1 MELSTFGSG
10 MSGRL
15 CKKMRVLRKCPTESG
30 FFLGQ
35 LECCVAFTLR
45 DAEADDLQTLW
56 RIDQKCFADGIAYS
70 KPELRFF
77 MRRRG
82 SFTLVGIDESS
93 REIAGFIVA
102 HGGGVGHIITIDV
115 IAAARR
121 AGLGSQLLVA
131 AEERLRLAG
140 SRAVSL
146 ESAVDNLSALKFYE
160 RHGYTVVETR
170 PGYYSNGVDALV
182 LNKRLSNSQK
192 AAQK

>member
-1 MELSTFGSG
+1 M
-10 MSGRL
+10 
-15 CKKMRVLRKCPTESG
+15 
-30 FFLGQ
+30 
-35 LECCVAFTLR
+35 LR
-45 DAEADDLQTLW
+45 DAQADDLETLW
-56 RIDQKCFADGIAYS
+56 RIDQKCFAEGIAYS

-82 SFTLVGIDESS
+82 SFTLVGTDEGSG
-93 REIAGFIVA
+93 EIAGFIVA
-102 HGGGVGHIITIDV
+102 HGGAVGHIITIDV

-121 AGLGSQLLVA
+121 TGLGSQLLLA

-146 ESAVDNLSALKFYE
+146 ESAVDNLSALKFYK

-182 LNKRLSNSQK
+182 LNKRLSNPQK
-192 AAQK
+192 AAQR